1 MAQLELKI
9 GDKTYNKAWVDN
21 VSSTSQISSDAGSVN
36 YGVIPSTGN
45 ATMRDINGQ
54 IRADIESGVLP
65 VSNAQTKVI
74 INGNQ
79 IQEHI
84 TSDSDY
90 DVINRE
96 LTLQFSDRLS
106 LLDKVTYE
114 GMPLRDYSMTAYEML
129 DDVVGSYGGYCK
141 NEPINWVKYQNGV
154 NISTAS
160 ASDVITVATGS
171 GWEIIGTPIKVT
183 PNKPHSIQYSIQT
196 QTEYTVESGQGI
208 AIQIL
213 NSVPKNSNCEDIAL
227 ASAFLGTT
235 AVDNIGTL
243 NFISATDTV
252 YLVVNFG
259 YASDAQTIKARV
271 NSVRVDGKSLAV
283 ATRGLKYIRHS
294 RNGYLDVTTQ
304 TIRDFLK
311 SKILEYPYLPSA
323 SYRETIEKFCTLA
336 QITLALDNDGDIYFY
351 DARPCIKGEVE
362 NEVPKSYQI
371 KNLNKTIFLKN
382 KIDGVDIKQ
391 DNVVGKTMYDT
402 TVYTD
407 TVSDGVDLQNTDSTA
422 SGTTQNVIGVCSF
435 ENQKTVGA
443 YTTDT
448 GTFAFGYQMLYSGI
462 SSKFCTREFTFPKKS
477 NDNLTTILNTSAKIG
492 ITITYTKYAGGLSF
506 RYNGTSGGNPYTSD
520 VSYSYSS
527 SREVTTSFDK
537 DDDEYTTLTTT
548 CSNGSYS
555 VSVSITNKT
564 YIDGNTSITLIDDGD
579 KYKVLVRFQTQ
590 LTQATAKGIAS
601 DLATSFPVNGS
612 ITNIV
617 PKKAT
622 ISINGNLKEITFE
635 EVDYSSKN
643 IENAVTP
650 ISIPTS
656 ELMQN
661 ISDVEAIRNNI
672 LEDYANGIPTANI
685 DLFYD
690 ENNKINKGD
699 IICFNDDLSKYGDM
713 NLWRVTG
720 KTLKYNGYPSLSL
733 ELQQQKSWHIIDYW
747 NGSIKVDNISNGDF
761 TEDTATTKS
770 GTITLPRAFGKNYY
784 FRAIITYMV
793 DDTPYNNDRSG
804 IGSINDSQL
813 LIGTL
818 ARIHCDLTISDDGT
832 KVYYSAEEIYKKV
845 GVLHYKGYV
854 KSINIVVFRYTE
866 FD

>member
-90 DVINRE
+90 DVIDRE

-106 LLDKVTYE
+106 LLDKVTYA

-129 DDVVGSYGGYCK
+129 DDVIGSYGGYCK
-141 NEPINWVKYQNGV
+141 NEPINWVKYQSGI

-160 ASDVITVATGS
+160 KSDVITVATSS

-196 QTEYTVESGQGI
+196 QTEYTVGSGQGI

-213 NSVPKNSNCEDIAL
+213 NSAPKNSNCEDIAL

-259 YASDAQTIKARV
+259 YASDAQTIKVRV

-294 RNGYLDVTTQ
+294 SNGYVDVTTQ
-304 TIRDFLK
+304 FIGDFLR
-311 SKILEYPYLPSA
+311 SKTLEYPYLPSA

-362 NEVPKSYQI
+362 NEVSKSYQI
-371 KNLNKTIFLKN
+371 KNLNKTLFLKN

-391 DNVVGKTMYDT
+391 NKPTTTVEFNVVCLSENITSFPDYTTNENNDYKTAT
-402 TVYTD
+402 A
-407 TVSDGVDLQNTDSTA
+407 SDGRGVSFKTYYTTFGVKIPKKTDNGLKDIQRVLSGVDNKGNSFIQYTVTWHYQQIIKNSGGEEIVDVGNTETGDIASAIFYATTGEKISDAMSCTLEYGATA
-422 SGTTQNVIGVCSF
+422 SVSC
-435 ENQKTVGA
+435 
-443 YTTDT
+443 TD
-448 GTFAFGYQMLYSGI
+448 
-462 SSKFCTREFTFPKKS
+462 KS
-477 NDNLTTILNTSAKIG
+477 NISTPYIFKKTKDSNGADFWEATITILVGKEAK
-492 ITITYTKYAGGLSF
+492 
-506 RYNGTSGGNPYTSD
+506 R
-520 VSYSYSS
+520 SYVGS
-527 SREVTTSFDK
+527 TTSV
-537 DDDEYTTLTTT
+537 DDEYIGGRFTPL
-548 CSNGSYS
+548 S
-555 VSVSITNKT
+555 VDISFYGDVYTVS
-564 YIDGNTSITLIDDGD
+564 
-579 KYKVLVRFQTQ
+579 
-590 LTQATAKGIAS
+590 
-601 DLATSFPVNGS
+601 
-612 ITNIV
+612 
-617 PKKAT
+617 
-622 ISINGNLKEITFE
+622 FE
-635 EVDYSSKN
+635 EKDLSTPN
-643 IENAVTP
+643 INVANNAVP
-650 ISIPTS
+650 IPTN

-661 ISDVEAIRNNI
+661 ASDVKAIRDNI
-672 LEDYANGIPTANI
+672 LEDYANGVPTADI

-761 TEDTATTKS
+761 TADTATTKS

>member
-21 VSSTSQISSDAGSVN
+21 VSSTSQISSDAASVN

-65 VSNAQTKVI
+65 VSNAPTKVV

-96 LTLQFSDRLS
+96 LNLQFSDRLS

-129 DDVVGSYGGYCK
+129 DDVIGSYGGYCK
-141 NEPINWVKYQNGV
+141 NEPINWVKYQSGI

-160 ASDVITVATGS
+160 KSDVITVATGS

-213 NSVPKNSNCEDIAL
+213 NSAPKNSNCEDIAL

-259 YASDAQTIKARV
+259 YASDGQTIKVRV
-271 NSVRVDGKSLAV
+271 NSVRVDEKSLEV
-283 ATRGLKYIRHS
+283 ATRGLKHISHS
-294 RNGYLDVTTQ
+294 RNGYVDVTTQ
-304 TIRDFLK
+304 FIGDFLR
-311 SKILEYPYLPSA
+311 SKTLEYPYLPPA

-336 QITLALDNDGDIYFY
+336 QITLALDNNGDIFFY
-351 DARPCIKGEVE
+351 DARPCIKNETE
-362 NEVPKSYQI
+362 NEISKSYQI
-371 KNLNKTIFLKN
+371 KNLNKTLFLKN
-382 KIDGVDIKQ
+382 KVDGVDIKQ
-391 DNVVGKTMYDT
+391 SKPTSTVDFNVVCL
-402 TVYTD
+402 
-407 TVSDGVDLQNTDSTA
+407 S
-422 SGTTQNVIGVCSF
+422 
-435 ENQKTVGA
+435 EN
-443 YTTDT
+443 
-448 GTFAFGYQMLYSGI
+448 I
-462 SSKFCTREFTFPKKS
+462 
-477 NDNLTTILNTSAKIG
+477 
-492 ITITYTKYAGGLSF
+492 
-506 RYNGTSGGNPYTSD
+506 
-520 VSYSYSS
+520 
-527 SREVTTSFDK
+527 
-537 DDDEYTTLTTT
+537 
-548 CSNGSYS
+548 
-555 VSVSITNKT
+555 
-564 YIDGNTSITLIDDGD
+564 
-579 KYKVLVRFQTQ
+579 
-590 LTQATAKGIAS
+590 
-601 DLATSFPVNGS
+601 TSFPDYT
-612 ITNIV
+612 TNENNDYKTATASDGRGVSFKTYYTTFSVKI
-617 PKKAT
+617 PKKTDNGLKDVQRILSGVDNKGNPFIQYTVTWHYQQLIKNSGGEEIEDVGNIETGDIASAIFYSTTGDKISDAMSCTLEYGATASVSCTDKSNIFTPYIFKETKDSNGADFWEAT
-622 ISINGNLKEITFE
+622 ITILVGKEAKRSFVGSTTSVDNEYIGGRFTPLSVDISFYGDVYTVSFE
-635 EVDYSSKN
+635 EVDLSTSG
-643 IENAVTP
+643 IESANNAV
-650 ISIPTS
+650 SIPTN

-661 ISDVEAIRNNI
+661 ASDVEAIRDNI
-672 LEDYANGIPTANI
+672 LEDYANGVPTADI

-733 ELQQQKSWHIIDYW
+733 ELQRQKSWHIIDYW
-747 NGSIKVDNISNGDF
+747 SGSIKVDNISNGDF
-761 TEDTATTKS
+761 TADTATKKS

-818 ARIHCDLTISDDGT
+818 ARIPCKLIISDDGT
-832 KVYYSAEEIYKKV
+832 KVYYYAEEIYKKV
-845 GVLHYKGYV
+845 GLLHYKGYV
-854 KSINIVVFRYTE
+854 KSINIIVFRYTE

>member
-21 VSSTSQISSDAGSVN
+21 VSSTSQISSDAASVN

-65 VSNAQTKVI
+65 VSNAPTKVV

-96 LTLQFSDRLS
+96 LNLQFSDRLS

-129 DDVVGSYGGYCK
+129 DDVIGSYGGYCK
-141 NEPINWVKYQNGV
+141 NEPINWVKYQSGI

-160 ASDVITVATGS
+160 KSDVITVATGS

-196 QTEYTVESGQGI
+196 QTEYTVGSGQGI

-213 NSVPKNSNCEDIAL
+213 NSAPKDSNCEDIAL

-243 NFISATDTV
+243 NFIPTTDTV

-259 YASDAQTIKARV
+259 YASDGQTIKVRV
-271 NSVRVDGKSLAV
+271 KSVRVDEKSLEV
-283 ATRGLKYIRHS
+283 ATRGQKHISHS
-294 RNGYLDVTTQ
+294 RNGYVDVTTKS
-304 TIRDFLK
+304 IGDFLR
-311 SKILEYPYLPSA
+311 SKTLEYPYLPPA

-336 QITLALDNDGDIYFY
+336 QITLALDNNGDIFFY
-351 DARPCIKGEVE
+351 DARPCIKNETE
-362 NEVPKSYQI
+362 NEISKSYQI
-371 KNLNKTIFLKN
+371 KNLNKTLFLKN
-382 KIDGVDIKQ
+382 KVDGVDIKQ
-391 DNVVGKTMYDT
+391 SKPTATVEFNVVCL
-402 TVYTD
+402 
-407 TVSDGVDLQNTDSTA
+407 S
-422 SGTTQNVIGVCSF
+422 
-435 ENQKTVGA
+435 EN
-443 YTTDT
+443 
-448 GTFAFGYQMLYSGI
+448 I
-462 SSKFCTREFTFPKKS
+462 
-477 NDNLTTILNTSAKIG
+477 
-492 ITITYTKYAGGLSF
+492 
-506 RYNGTSGGNPYTSD
+506 
-520 VSYSYSS
+520 
-527 SREVTTSFDK
+527 
-537 DDDEYTTLTTT
+537 
-548 CSNGSYS
+548 
-555 VSVSITNKT
+555 
-564 YIDGNTSITLIDDGD
+564 
-579 KYKVLVRFQTQ
+579 
-590 LTQATAKGIAS
+590 
-601 DLATSFPVNGS
+601 TSFPDYT
-612 ITNIV
+612 TNENNDYKTATASDGRGVSFKTYYTTFSVKI
-617 PKKAT
+617 PKKTDDGLKDIKRILSGVDNKGNPFIQYTVTWHYQQLIKNSGGEEIEDVGIIETGDIASAIFYSTTGDKISDAMSCTLEYGATASVSCIDKSNIFTPYIFKETKDSNGADFWEAT
-622 ISINGNLKEITFE
+622 ITILVGKEAKRSFVGSTTSVDNEYIGGRFTPLSVDISFYGDVYTVSFE
-635 EVDYSSKN
+635 EVDLSTSG
-643 IENAVTP
+643 IESADNAV
-650 ISIPTS
+650 SIPTN

-661 ISDVEAIRNNI
+661 ASDVEAIRDNI
-672 LEDYANGIPTANI
+672 LEDYANGVPTADI

-733 ELQQQKSWHIIDYW
+733 ELQRQKSWHIIDYW

-761 TEDTATTKS
+761 TADTAATKS

-818 ARIHCDLTISDDGT
+818 ARIPCKLIISDDGT
-832 KVYYSAEEIYKKV
+832 KVYYYAGEIYKKV
-845 GVLHYKGYV
+845 GLLHYKGYV
-854 KSINIVVFRYTE
+854 KSINIIVFRYTE

>member
-65 VSNAQTKVI
+65 VSNAPTKVV

-96 LTLQFSDRLS
+96 LNLQFSDRLS

-129 DDVVGSYGGYCK
+129 DDVIGSYGGYCK
-141 NEPINWVKYQNGV
+141 NEPINWVKYQSGI

-160 ASDVITVATGS
+160 KSDVITVATGS

-183 PNKPHSIQYSIQT
+183 PNKPHSIQYSLQT
-196 QTEYTVESGQGI
+196 QTEYTVGSGQGI

-213 NSVPKNSNCEDIAL
+213 NSAPKNSNCEDIAL

-259 YASDAQTIKARV
+259 YASDGQTIKVRV
-271 NSVRVDGKSLAV
+271 NSVRVDEKSLEV
-283 ATRGLKYIRHS
+283 ATRGLKHISHS
-294 RNGYLDVTTQ
+294 RNGYVDVTTQ
-304 TIRDFLK
+304 FIGDFLR
-311 SKILEYPYLPSA
+311 SKTLEYPYLPPA

-336 QITLALDNDGDIYFY
+336 QITLALDNNGDIFFY
-351 DARPCIKGEVE
+351 DARPCIKDETE
-362 NEVPKSYQI
+362 NEISKSYQI
-371 KNLNKTIFLKN
+371 KNLNKTLFLKN
-382 KIDGVDIKQ
+382 KVDGVDIKQ
-391 DNVVGKTMYDT
+391 SKPTSTVDFNVVCL
-402 TVYTD
+402 
-407 TVSDGVDLQNTDSTA
+407 S
-422 SGTTQNVIGVCSF
+422 
-435 ENQKTVGA
+435 EN
-443 YTTDT
+443 
-448 GTFAFGYQMLYSGI
+448 I
-462 SSKFCTREFTFPKKS
+462 
-477 NDNLTTILNTSAKIG
+477 
-492 ITITYTKYAGGLSF
+492 
-506 RYNGTSGGNPYTSD
+506 
-520 VSYSYSS
+520 
-527 SREVTTSFDK
+527 
-537 DDDEYTTLTTT
+537 
-548 CSNGSYS
+548 
-555 VSVSITNKT
+555 
-564 YIDGNTSITLIDDGD
+564 
-579 KYKVLVRFQTQ
+579 
-590 LTQATAKGIAS
+590 
-601 DLATSFPVNGS
+601 TSFPDYT
-612 ITNIV
+612 TNENNDYKTATASDGRGVSFKTYYTTFSVKI
-617 PKKAT
+617 PKKTDNGLKDVQRILSGVDNKGNPFIQYTVTWHYQQLIKNSGGEEIEDVGNIETGDIASAIFYSTTGDKISDAMSCTLEYGATASVSCTDKSNIFTPYIFKETKDSNGADFWEAT
-622 ISINGNLKEITFE
+622 ITILVGKEAKRSFVGSTTSVDNEYIGGRFTPLSVDISFYGDVYTVSFE
-635 EVDYSSKN
+635 EVDLSTSG
-643 IENAVTP
+643 IESANNAV
-650 ISIPTS
+650 SIPTN

-661 ISDVEAIRNNI
+661 ASDVEAIRDNI
-672 LEDYANGIPTANI
+672 LEDYANGVPTADI

-733 ELQQQKSWHIIDYW
+733 ELQRQKSWHIIDYW

-761 TEDTATTKS
+761 TADTATTKS

-818 ARIHCDLTISDDGT
+818 ARIPCKLIISDDGT
-832 KVYYSAEEIYKKV
+832 KVYYYAEEIYKKV
-845 GVLHYKGYV
+845 GLLHYKGYV
-854 KSINIVVFRYTE
+854 KSINIIVFRYTE

>member
-21 VSSTSQISSDAGSVN
+21 LSSTSQISSDPASVN

-65 VSNAQTKVI
+65 VSNAPTKVV

-96 LTLQFSDRLS
+96 LNLQFSDRLS

-129 DDVVGSYGGYCK
+129 DDVIGSYGGYCK
-141 NEPINWVKYQNGV
+141 NEPINWVKYQSGI

-160 ASDVITVATGS
+160 KSDVITVATGS

-196 QTEYTVESGQGI
+196 QTEYTVGSGQGI

-213 NSVPKNSNCEDIAL
+213 NSAPKNSNCEDIAL

-259 YASDAQTIKARV
+259 YASDAQTIKVRV
-271 NSVRVDGKSLAV
+271 NSVRVDEKSLAV

-294 RNGYLDVTTQ
+294 SNGYVDVTTQ
-304 TIRDFLK
+304 FIGDFLR
-311 SKILEYPYLPSA
+311 SKTLKYPYLPSA

-336 QITLALDNDGDIYFY
+336 QITLALDNNGDIFFY
-351 DARPCIKGEVE
+351 DARPCIKNETE
-362 NEVPKSYQI
+362 NEISKSYQI
-371 KNLNKTIFLKN
+371 KNLNKTLFLKN
-382 KIDGVDIKQ
+382 KVDGVDIKQ
-391 DNVVGKTMYDT
+391 SKPTATVEFNVVCL
-402 TVYTD
+402 
-407 TVSDGVDLQNTDSTA
+407 S
-422 SGTTQNVIGVCSF
+422 
-435 ENQKTVGA
+435 EN
-443 YTTDT
+443 
-448 GTFAFGYQMLYSGI
+448 I
-462 SSKFCTREFTFPKKS
+462 
-477 NDNLTTILNTSAKIG
+477 
-492 ITITYTKYAGGLSF
+492 
-506 RYNGTSGGNPYTSD
+506 
-520 VSYSYSS
+520 
-527 SREVTTSFDK
+527 
-537 DDDEYTTLTTT
+537 
-548 CSNGSYS
+548 
-555 VSVSITNKT
+555 
-564 YIDGNTSITLIDDGD
+564 
-579 KYKVLVRFQTQ
+579 
-590 LTQATAKGIAS
+590 
-601 DLATSFPVNGS
+601 TSFPDYT
-612 ITNIV
+612 TNENNDYKTATASDGRGVSFKTYYTTFGVKI
-617 PKKAT
+617 PKKTDNGLKDIQRVLSGVDNKGNSFIQYTVTWHYQQLVKYSGGEEIVDVGNTETGDIASAIFYSTTGEKISDAMSCTLEYGATASVSCTDKSNIFTPYIFKETKDSNGADFWEAT
-622 ISINGNLKEITFE
+622 ITILVGKEAKHSFVGSTTSVDNEYIGGRFTPLSVDISFYGDVYTVSFE
-635 EVDYSSKN
+635 EVDLSTSG
-643 IENAVTP
+643 IESADNAV
-650 ISIPTS
+650 SIPTN

-661 ISDVEAIRNNI
+661 ASDVKAIRDNI
-672 LEDYANGIPTANI
+672 LEDYANGIPTADI

-761 TEDTATTKS
+761 TADTATTKS

-804 IGSINDSQL
+804 IGSISDSQL

-818 ARIHCDLTISDDGT
+818 ARIHCNLTISDDGT

-845 GVLHYKGYV
+845 GSLHYKGYV

>member
-1 MAQLELKI
+1 MAKLELKI

-21 VSSTSQISSDAGSVN
+21 LSSTSQITSDAASIN
-36 YGVIPSTGN
+36 YGVVASTGN

-65 VSNAQTKVI
+65 VSNAPTKVV

-96 LTLQFSDRLS
+96 LNLQFSDRLS

-114 GMPLRDYSMTAYEML
+114 GMPLCDYSMTAYEML
-129 DDVVGSYGGYCK
+129 DDVIGSYGGYCK
-141 NEPINWVKYQNGV
+141 NEPINWVKYQSGI

-160 ASDVITVATGS
+160 KSDVITVATGS

-196 QTEYTVESGQGI
+196 QTEYTVGSGQGI

-213 NSVPKNSNCEDIAL
+213 NSAPKNSNCEDIAL

-243 NFISATDTV
+243 NFISATDAV

-259 YASDAQTIKARV
+259 YASDGQTIKVRI
-271 NSVRVDGKSLAV
+271 NSVRVDGKSPSLSV
-283 ATRGLKYIRHS
+283 RGKKYISRA
-294 RNGYLDVTTQ
+294 RNGYLNVNTQ
-304 TIRDFLK
+304 TIGEFLR

-351 DARPCIKGEVE
+351 DARPCIKDEVE
-362 NEVPKSYQI
+362 NEISKSYQI
-371 KNLNKTIFLKN
+371 KNLNKTLFLKN
-382 KIDGVDIKQ
+382 KVDGVDIKQ
-391 DNVVGKTMYDT
+391 SRVKDENETAV
-402 TVYTD
+402 TVYSASYKEP
-407 TVSDGVDLQNTDSTA
+407 VSVEQA
-422 SGTTQNVIGVCSF
+422 
-435 ENQKTVGA
+435 
-443 YTTDT
+443 T
-448 GTFAFGYQMLYSGI
+448 GGS
-462 SSKFCTREFTFPKKS
+462 
-477 NDNLTTILNTSAKIG
+477 
-492 ITITYTKYAGGLSF
+492 
-506 RYNGTSGGNPYTSD
+506 TSGLFT
-520 VSYSYSS
+520 
-527 SREVTTSFDK
+527 
-537 DDDEYTTLTTT
+537 
-548 CSNGSYS
+548 
-555 VSVSITNKT
+555 
-564 YIDGNTSITLIDDGD
+564 
-579 KYKVLVRFQTQ
+579 
-590 LTQATAKGIAS
+590 
-601 DLATSFPVNGS
+601 
-612 ITNIV
+612 
-617 PKKAT
+617 
-622 ISINGNLKEITFE
+622 
-635 EVDYSSKN
+635 
-643 IENAVTP
+643 
-650 ISIPTS
+650 PTS
-656 ELMQN
+656 ELGCTFNATERGQSGTDKYAAYAGMSSSWGNYSVSIPKKSLANLSQVLDVWTTKDSSGNPYISYSTEYKIERQTFAFNTDANATQAPYNFEFTGYTSSRDYNEAFHKISHTASVSDNFSCTISITDRLYIAGMSVEETDDYYKFNVRLQQSTKWYDATSNYSQYLGYSLGNGTLYTATISGVTISVKGVKRTISFVEEDLSTPNIKSANNAVSIPTNELMQN
-661 ISDVEAIRNNI
+661 ASDVKAIRDNI
-672 LEDYANGIPTANI
+672 LEDYANGVPTADI

-690 ENNKINKGD
+690 EDNKINKGD
-699 IICFNDDLSKYGDM
+699 IICFNDDLSKYDDM

-733 ELQQQKSWHIIDYW
+733 ELQRQKSWHITDYW
-747 NGSIKVDNISNGDF
+747 SGSVKVDNISNGDF
-761 TEDTATTKS
+761 TKDTATTKS
-770 GTITLPRAFGKNYY
+770 GTITLPRAFGKDYY

-804 IGSINDSQL
+804 IGSISDSQL

-818 ARIHCDLTISDDGT
+818 ARIHCNLTISDDGT

-845 GVLHYKGYV
+845 GLLHYKGYV

>member
-21 VSSTSQISSDAGSVN
+21 VSSTSQISSDAASVN

-65 VSNAQTKVI
+65 VSNAPTKVV

-96 LTLQFSDRLS
+96 LNLQLSDRLS

-129 DDVVGSYGGYCK
+129 DDVIGSYGGYCK
-141 NEPINWVKYQNGV
+141 NEPINWVKYQSGI

-160 ASDVITVATGS
+160 KSDVITVATGS

-196 QTEYTVESGQGI
+196 QTEYTIGSGQGI

-213 NSVPKNSNCEDIAL
+213 NSAPKNSNCEDIAL

-259 YASDAQTIKARV
+259 YASDGQTIKVRV
-271 NSVRVDGKSLAV
+271 SSVRVDEKSLEA

-294 RNGYLDVTTQ
+294 RNGYADVTTQ
-304 TIRDFLK
+304 FIGDFLR
-311 SKILEYPYLPSA
+311 SKTLKYPYLPPA

-336 QITLALDNDGDIYFY
+336 QITLALDNNGDIFFY
-351 DARPCIKGEVE
+351 DARPCIKDETG
-362 NEVPKSYQI
+362 NEIPKSYQI
-371 KNLNKTIFLKN
+371 KNLNKTLFLKN
-382 KIDGVDIKQ
+382 KVDGVDIKQ
-391 DNVVGKTMYDT
+391 SKGAKTIDYNSLCYNT
-402 TVYTD
+402 NITD
-407 TVSDGVDLQNTDSTA
+407 VSDYSTNERNETKSDNATNAAVSFRTYYTTFSVKIPKKTNNGLNDIQRVLTGTNNSGSPFVKYDVSWKYQYFGKNSGQSEYIEYEETGTGDISTA
-422 SGTTQNVIGVCSF
+422 KFYNADVPRKEFC
-435 ENQKTVGA
+435 
-443 YTTDT
+443 DT
-448 GTFAFGYQMLYSGI
+448 M
-462 SSKFCTREFTFPKKS
+462 
-477 NDNLTTILNTSAKIG
+477 G
-492 ITITYTKYAGGLSF
+492 ITIKLANGAEVSAVCEDKSNTVTNTNLFSLVADNNDNEFWVATVTLLVGKEARMNLSGTNTTDIYQGGRFIPISVNVSF
-506 RYNGTSGGNPYTSD
+506 YGD
-520 VSYSYSS
+520 V
-527 SREVTTSFDK
+527 
-537 DDDEYTTLTTT
+537 
-548 CSNGSYS
+548 
-555 VSVSITNKT
+555 
-564 YIDGNTSITLIDDGD
+564 
-579 KYKVLVRFQTQ
+579 Q
-590 LTQATAKGIAS
+590 
-601 DLATSFPVNGS
+601 
-612 ITNIV
+612 
-617 PKKAT
+617 T
-622 ISINGNLKEITFE
+622 ISFE
-635 EVDYSSKN
+635 EVDLSTSG
-643 IENAVTP
+643 IESANNAV
-650 ISIPTS
+650 SIPTN

-661 ISDVEAIRNNI
+661 ASDVEAIRDNI
-672 LEDYANGIPTANI
+672 LEDYANGVPTADI

-733 ELQQQKSWHIIDYW
+733 ELQRQKSWHIIDYW
-747 NGSIKVDNISNGDF
+747 SGSIKVDNISNGDF
-761 TEDTATTKS
+761 TADTATTKS

-793 DDTPYNNDRSG
+793 DDTPYNNDRNG
-804 IGSINDSQL
+804 IGSISDSQL

-818 ARIHCDLTISDDGT
+818 ARIHCNLTISDDGT

-845 GVLHYKGYV
+845 GLRHYKGYV

>member
-21 VSSTSQISSDAGSVN
+21 LSSTSQISSDAASVN

-65 VSNAQTKVI
+65 VSNAPTKVV

-96 LTLQFSDRLS
+96 LNLQFSDRLS

-129 DDVVGSYGGYCK
+129 DDVIGSYGGYCK
-141 NEPINWVKYQNGV
+141 NEPINWVKYQSGI

-160 ASDVITVATGS
+160 KSDVITVATGS

-213 NSVPKNSNCEDIAL
+213 NSAPKNSNCEDIAL

-259 YASDAQTIKARV
+259 YASDGQTIKVRV
-271 NSVRVDGKSLAV
+271 NSVRVDEKSLEV
-283 ATRGLKYIRHS
+283 ATRGLKHISHS
-294 RNGYLDVTTQ
+294 RNGYVDVTTQ
-304 TIRDFLK
+304 FIGDFLR
-311 SKILEYPYLPSA
+311 SKTLEYPYLPPA

-336 QITLALDNDGDIYFY
+336 QITLALDNNGDIFFY
-351 DARPCIKGEVE
+351 DARPCIKNETE
-362 NEVPKSYQI
+362 NAISKSYQI
-371 KNLNKTIFLKN
+371 KNLNKTLFLKN
-382 KIDGVDIKQ
+382 KVDGVDIKQ
-391 DNVVGKTMYDT
+391 SKPTSTVDFNVVCL
-402 TVYTD
+402 
-407 TVSDGVDLQNTDSTA
+407 S
-422 SGTTQNVIGVCSF
+422 
-435 ENQKTVGA
+435 EN
-443 YTTDT
+443 
-448 GTFAFGYQMLYSGI
+448 I
-462 SSKFCTREFTFPKKS
+462 
-477 NDNLTTILNTSAKIG
+477 
-492 ITITYTKYAGGLSF
+492 
-506 RYNGTSGGNPYTSD
+506 
-520 VSYSYSS
+520 
-527 SREVTTSFDK
+527 
-537 DDDEYTTLTTT
+537 
-548 CSNGSYS
+548 
-555 VSVSITNKT
+555 
-564 YIDGNTSITLIDDGD
+564 
-579 KYKVLVRFQTQ
+579 
-590 LTQATAKGIAS
+590 
-601 DLATSFPVNGS
+601 TSFPDYT
-612 ITNIV
+612 TNQNNDYKTATASDGRGVSFKTYYTTFGVKI
-617 PKKAT
+617 PKKTDNGLKDIQRVLSGVDNKGNSFIQYTVTWHYQQLIKNSGGEEIVDVGNIETGDIASAIFYSTTGEKISDAMSCTLEYGATASVSCTDKSNIFTPYIFKETKDSNGADFWEAT
-622 ISINGNLKEITFE
+622 ITILVGKEAKRSFVGSTTSVDNEYIGGRFTPLSVDISFYGDVYTVSFE
-635 EVDYSSKN
+635 EVDLSTSG
-643 IENAVTP
+643 IESADNAV
-650 ISIPTS
+650 SIPTN

-661 ISDVEAIRNNI
+661 ASDVEAIRDNI
-672 LEDYANGIPTANI
+672 LEDYANGVPTADI

-733 ELQQQKSWHIIDYW
+733 ELQRQKSWHIIDYW

-761 TEDTATTKS
+761 TADTATKKS
-770 GTITLPRAFGKNYY
+770 GTITLPRAFGENYY

-818 ARIHCDLTISDDGT
+818 ARIPCKLIISDDGT
-832 KVYYSAEEIYKKV
+832 KVYYFTEEIYKKV
-845 GVLHYKGYV
+845 GLLHYKGYV
-854 KSINIVVFRYTE
+854 KSINIVVFRYSE

>member
-90 DVINRE
+90 DVIDRE

-259 YASDAQTIKARV
+259 YASDAQTIKVRV

-391 DNVVGKTMYDT
+391 SRVKDENETAVP
-402 TVYTD
+402 VYTASYGEP
-407 TVSDGVDLQNTDSTA
+407 VSVEQATGGST
-422 SGTTQNVIGVCSF
+422 SGLFTPTSELGCTFNATERGQS
-435 ENQKTVGA
+435 GA
-443 YTTDT
+443 DKYAAYA
-448 GTFAFGYQMLYSGI
+448 GMSSSWGNYSVAI
-462 SSKFCTREFTFPKKS
+462 PKKS
-477 NDNLTTILNTSAKIG
+477 LANLSQVLDVWTTKDS
-492 ITITYTKYAGGLSF
+492 S
-506 RYNGTSGGNPYTSD
+506 GNPYI
-520 VSYSYSS
+520 SYSTEYKIERQTFSFNTDANATQTPYNFEFTGYTS
-527 SREVTTSFDK
+527 SRDYNEAFHKISHTA
-537 DDDEYTTLTTT
+537 
-548 CSNGSYS
+548 S
-555 VSVSITNKT
+555 VSDNFSCTISITDRL
-564 YIDGNTSITLIDDGD
+564 YIAGMSVEETDDY
-579 KYKVLVRFQTQ
+579 YKLNVRLQQST
-590 LTQATAKGIAS
+590 KWY
-601 DLATSFPVNGS
+601 DATSNYSQYLGYSLGNG
-612 ITNIV
+612 TLYT
-617 PKKAT
+617 AT
-622 ISINGNLKEITFE
+622 ISGVTISVKGVKRAISFVE
-635 EVDYSSKN
+635 EDLSTPN
-643 IENAVTP
+643 IKSANNAV
-650 ISIPTS
+650 SIPTS

-661 ISDVEAIRNNI
+661 ASDVKAIRDNI
-672 LEDYANGIPTANI
+672 LEDYANGVPTADI

-713 NLWRVTG
+713 NLWRVTS

-761 TEDTATTKS
+761 TADTATTKS

>member
-21 VSSTSQISSDAGSVN
+21 LSSTSQISSDAASVN

-65 VSNAQTKVI
+65 VSNAPTKVV

-96 LTLQFSDRLS
+96 LNLQFSDRLS

-114 GMPLRDYSMTAYEML
+114 GMPLRGYSMTAYEML
-129 DDVVGSYGGYCK
+129 DDVIGSYGGYCK
-141 NEPINWVKYQNGV
+141 NEPINWVKYQSGI

-160 ASDVITVATGS
+160 NSDVITVATGS

-196 QTEYTVESGQGI
+196 QTEYTVGSGQGI

-213 NSVPKNSNCEDIAL
+213 NSVPKNSDCEDIAL

-243 NFISATDTV
+243 NFIPTTDTV

-259 YASDAQTIKARV
+259 YASDAQTIEVRV
-271 NSVRVDGKSLAV
+271 NSVRVDEKSLAV
-283 ATRGLKYIRHS
+283 ATRGLKHIRHS
-294 RNGYLDVTTQ
+294 RHGYLDVTTQ

-311 SKILEYPYLPSA
+311 SKTLKYPYLPPA

-351 DARPCIKGEVE
+351 DARPCIK
-362 NEVPKSYQI
+362 NETGNEISKSYQI
-371 KNLNKTIFLKN
+371 KNLNKTLFLKN
-382 KIDGVDIKQ
+382 KVDGVDIKQ
-391 DNVVGKTMYDT
+391 NKPTATVEFNVVCLSENITSFPDYTTNENNDYKTAT
-402 TVYTD
+402 T
-407 TVSDGVDLQNTDSTA
+407 SDGRGVSFKTYYTTFGVKIPKKTDNGLKDIQRVLSGVDNKGNPFIQYTVTWHYQQFVKSSGGEEIVDVGNTETGDIA
-422 SGTTQNVIGVCSF
+422 SAIFYS
-435 ENQKTVGA
+435 TVGEKISDA
-443 YTTDT
+443 MSCTFVYGGATSVSCTD
-448 GTFAFGYQMLYSGI
+448 
-462 SSKFCTREFTFPKKS
+462 KS
-477 NDNLTTILNTSAKIG
+477 NIFTPYIFKETKDSNGADFWEATITILVGKEAKHFFLG
-492 ITITYTKYAGGLSF
+492 S
-506 RYNGTSGGNPYTSD
+506 
-520 VSYSYSS
+520 
-527 SREVTTSFDK
+527 TTSV
-537 DDDEYTTLTTT
+537 DDEYIGGRFTPL
-548 CSNGSYS
+548 S
-555 VSVSITNKT
+555 VDISFYGDVYTVS
-564 YIDGNTSITLIDDGD
+564 
-579 KYKVLVRFQTQ
+579 
-590 LTQATAKGIAS
+590 
-601 DLATSFPVNGS
+601 
-612 ITNIV
+612 
-617 PKKAT
+617 
-622 ISINGNLKEITFE
+622 FE
-635 EVDYSSKN
+635 EVDLSISG
-643 IENAVTP
+643 IESANNAV
-650 ISIPTS
+650 SIPTN

-661 ISDVEAIRNNI
+661 ASDVTAIRDNI
-672 LEDYANGIPTANI
+672 LEDYANGVPTADI

-713 NLWRVTG
+713 NLWRVTS

-733 ELQQQKSWHIIDYW
+733 ELQKQKSWHIIDYW
-747 NGSIKVDNISNGDF
+747 SGSIKVDNISNGDF
-761 TEDTATTKS
+761 TADTATTKS

-793 DDTPYNNDRSG
+793 DDTPYNNDRSD
-804 IGSINDSQL
+804 IGSISDSQL

-818 ARIHCDLTISDDGT
+818 ARIHCNLTISDDGT
-832 KVYYSAEEIYKKV
+832 KVYYSTEEIYKKV
-845 GVLHYKGYV
+845 GLLHYKGYV
-854 KSINIVVFRYTE
+854 KSINIIVFRYAE

>member
-21 VSSTSQISSDAGSVN
+21 VSSTSQISSDAASVN

-54 IRADIESGVLP
+54 IRADIESGMLP
-65 VSNAQTKVI
+65 VSNAPTKVV

-96 LTLQFSDRLS
+96 LNLQFSDRLS

-129 DDVVGSYGGYCK
+129 DDVIGSYGGYCK
-141 NEPINWVKYQNGV
+141 NEPINWVKYQSGI

-160 ASDVITVATGS
+160 KSDVITVATGS
-171 GWEIIGTPIKVT
+171 GWGIIGTPIKVT

-196 QTEYTVESGQGI
+196 QTKYTVESGQGI

-213 NSVPKNSNCEDIAL
+213 NSAPKNSNCEDIAL

-243 NFISATDTV
+243 NFIPTTDTV

-259 YASDAQTIKARV
+259 YASDGQTIKVRV
-271 NSVRVDGKSLAV
+271 NSVRVDEKSLEV
-283 ATRGLKYIRHS
+283 ATRGLKHISHS
-294 RNGYLDVTTQ
+294 RNGYVDVTTQ
-304 TIRDFLK
+304 FIGDFLR
-311 SKILEYPYLPSA
+311 SKTLKYPYLPSA

-336 QITLALDNDGDIYFY
+336 QITLALDNNGDIFFY
-351 DARPCIKGEVE
+351 DARPCIKNETE
-362 NEVPKSYQI
+362 NEISKSYQI
-371 KNLNKTIFLKN
+371 KNLNKTLFLKN
-382 KIDGVDIKQ
+382 KVDGVDIKQ
-391 DNVVGKTMYDT
+391 SKPTSTVDFNVVCL
-402 TVYTD
+402 
-407 TVSDGVDLQNTDSTA
+407 S
-422 SGTTQNVIGVCSF
+422 
-435 ENQKTVGA
+435 EN
-443 YTTDT
+443 
-448 GTFAFGYQMLYSGI
+448 I
-462 SSKFCTREFTFPKKS
+462 
-477 NDNLTTILNTSAKIG
+477 
-492 ITITYTKYAGGLSF
+492 
-506 RYNGTSGGNPYTSD
+506 
-520 VSYSYSS
+520 
-527 SREVTTSFDK
+527 
-537 DDDEYTTLTTT
+537 
-548 CSNGSYS
+548 
-555 VSVSITNKT
+555 
-564 YIDGNTSITLIDDGD
+564 
-579 KYKVLVRFQTQ
+579 
-590 LTQATAKGIAS
+590 
-601 DLATSFPVNGS
+601 TSFPDYT
-612 ITNIV
+612 TNQNNDYKTATASDGRGVSFKTYYTTFSVKI
-617 PKKAT
+617 PKKTDNGLKDVQRILSGVDNKGNPFIQYTVTWHYQQLIKNSGGEEIEDVGNIETGDIASAIFYSTTGEKISDAMSCTLEYGATASVSCTDKSNIFTPYIFKETKDSNGADFWEAT
-622 ISINGNLKEITFE
+622 ITILVGKEAKRSFVGSTTSVDNEYIGGRFTPLSVDISFYGDVYTVSFE
-635 EVDYSSKN
+635 EVDLSTSG
-643 IENAVTP
+643 IESANNAV
-650 ISIPTS
+650 SIPTN

-661 ISDVEAIRNNI
+661 ASDVKAIRDNI
-672 LEDYANGIPTANI
+672 LEDYANGVPTADI

-713 NLWRVTG
+713 NLWRVTS

-733 ELQQQKSWHIIDYW
+733 ELQRQKSWHIIDYW
-747 NGSIKVDNISNGDF
+747 NGSVKVDNISNGNF
-761 TEDTATTKS
+761 TADTATTKS
-770 GTITLPRAFGKNYY
+770 GTITLPRAFGKDYY

-804 IGSINDSQL
+804 IGSISDSQL

-818 ARIHCDLTISDDGT
+818 ARIHCNLTISDDGT
-832 KVYYSAEEIYKKV
+832 KVYYSTEEIYKKV
-845 GVLHYKGYV
+845 GLLHYKGYV

>member
-21 VSSTSQISSDAGSVN
+21 LSSTSQISSDAASVN

-65 VSNAQTKVI
+65 VSNASTKVV

-96 LTLQFSDRLS
+96 LNLQFSDRLS

-129 DDVVGSYGGYCK
+129 DDVIGSYGGYCK
-141 NEPINWVKYQNGV
+141 NEPINWVKYQSGI

-160 ASDVITVATGS
+160 KSDVITVATGS

-213 NSVPKNSNCEDIAL
+213 NSAPKNSNCEDIAL

-243 NFISATDTV
+243 NFIPTTDTV

-259 YASDAQTIKARV
+259 YASDGQTIKVRV
-271 NSVRVDGKSLAV
+271 KSVRVDEKSLEV

-294 RNGYLDVTTQ
+294 SNGYVDVTTQ
-304 TIRDFLK
+304 FIGDFLR
-311 SKILEYPYLPSA
+311 SKTLEYPYLPPA

-336 QITLALDNDGDIYFY
+336 QITLALDNNGDIFFY
-351 DARPCIKGEVE
+351 DARPCIKDETE
-362 NEVPKSYQI
+362 NEISKSYQI
-371 KNLNKTIFLKN
+371 KNLNKTLFLKN
-382 KIDGVDIKQ
+382 KVDGVDIKQ
-391 DNVVGKTMYDT
+391 NKPTTTMEFNVVCL
-402 TVYTD
+402 
-407 TVSDGVDLQNTDSTA
+407 S
-422 SGTTQNVIGVCSF
+422 
-435 ENQKTVGA
+435 EN
-443 YTTDT
+443 
-448 GTFAFGYQMLYSGI
+448 I
-462 SSKFCTREFTFPKKS
+462 
-477 NDNLTTILNTSAKIG
+477 
-492 ITITYTKYAGGLSF
+492 
-506 RYNGTSGGNPYTSD
+506 
-520 VSYSYSS
+520 
-527 SREVTTSFDK
+527 
-537 DDDEYTTLTTT
+537 
-548 CSNGSYS
+548 
-555 VSVSITNKT
+555 
-564 YIDGNTSITLIDDGD
+564 
-579 KYKVLVRFQTQ
+579 
-590 LTQATAKGIAS
+590 
-601 DLATSFPVNGS
+601 TSFPDYTTNGNNDYKTATAS
-612 ITNIV
+612 DGRGVSFKTYYTTFGVKI
-617 PKKAT
+617 PKKTNDGLKDIQRVLSGVDNNGNSFIQYTVTWHYQQLIKNSDGEEIVDVGNIETGDIASAIFYSTTGEKISDAMSCTLEYGATASVSCTDKSNIFTPYIFKETKDSNGADFWEAT
-622 ISINGNLKEITFE
+622 ITILVGKEAKRSFVGSTTSVDNEYIGGRFTPLSVNISFYGDVKEITFE
-635 EVDYSSKN
+635 EVDCSSKN

-650 ISIPTS
+650 ISIPTN

-661 ISDVEAIRNNI
+661 LSDVEAIRDNI
-672 LEDYANGIPTANI
+672 LEDYANGVPTADI

-733 ELQQQKSWHIIDYW
+733 ELQRQKSWHIIDYW

-761 TEDTATTKS
+761 TADTATKKS

-813 LIGTL
+813 LIGTF
-818 ARIHCDLTISDDGT
+818 ARIPCTLIISDDGT
-832 KVYYSAEEIYKKV
+832 KVYYYTEEIYKKV
-845 GVLHYKGYV
+845 GLLHYKGYV
-854 KSINIVVFRYTE
+854 KSINIVVFRYSE

>member
-21 VSSTSQISSDAGSVN
+21 LSSTSQISSDAASVN

-65 VSNAQTKVI
+65 VSNAPTKVV

-96 LTLQFSDRLS
+96 LNLQFSDRLS

-129 DDVVGSYGGYCK
+129 DDVIGSYGGYCK
-141 NEPINWVKYQNGV
+141 NEPINWVKYQSGI

-160 ASDVITVATGS
+160 KSDVITVATGS

-213 NSVPKNSNCEDIAL
+213 NSAPKNSNCEDIAL

-259 YASDAQTIKARV
+259 YASDGQTIKVRV
-271 NSVRVDGKSLAV
+271 NSVRVDEKSLEV
-283 ATRGLKYIRHS
+283 ATRGLKHISHS
-294 RNGYLDVTTQ
+294 RNGYVDVTTQ
-304 TIRDFLK
+304 FIGDFLR
-311 SKILEYPYLPSA
+311 SKTLEYPYLPPA

-336 QITLALDNDGDIYFY
+336 QITLALDNNGDIFFY
-351 DARPCIKGEVE
+351 DARPCIKNETE
-362 NEVPKSYQI
+362 NAISKSYQI
-371 KNLNKTIFLKN
+371 KNLNKTLFLKN
-382 KIDGVDIKQ
+382 KVDGVDIKQ
-391 DNVVGKTMYDT
+391 SKPTSTVDFNVVCL
-402 TVYTD
+402 
-407 TVSDGVDLQNTDSTA
+407 S
-422 SGTTQNVIGVCSF
+422 
-435 ENQKTVGA
+435 EN
-443 YTTDT
+443 
-448 GTFAFGYQMLYSGI
+448 I
-462 SSKFCTREFTFPKKS
+462 
-477 NDNLTTILNTSAKIG
+477 
-492 ITITYTKYAGGLSF
+492 
-506 RYNGTSGGNPYTSD
+506 
-520 VSYSYSS
+520 
-527 SREVTTSFDK
+527 
-537 DDDEYTTLTTT
+537 
-548 CSNGSYS
+548 
-555 VSVSITNKT
+555 
-564 YIDGNTSITLIDDGD
+564 
-579 KYKVLVRFQTQ
+579 
-590 LTQATAKGIAS
+590 
-601 DLATSFPVNGS
+601 TSFPDYT
-612 ITNIV
+612 TNQNNDYKTATASDGRGVSFKTYYTTFGVKI
-617 PKKAT
+617 PKKTDNGLKDIQRVLSGVDNKGNSFIQYTVTWHYQQLIKNSGGEEIVDVGNIETGDIASAIFYSTTGEKISDAMSCTLEYGATASVSCTDKSNIFTPYIFKETKDSNGADFWEAT
-622 ISINGNLKEITFE
+622 ITILVGKEAKRSFVGSTTSVDNEYIGGRFTPLSVDISFYGDVYTVSFE
-635 EVDYSSKN
+635 EVDLSTSG
-643 IENAVTP
+643 IESADNAV
-650 ISIPTS
+650 SIPTN

-661 ISDVEAIRNNI
+661 ASDVEAIRDNI
-672 LEDYANGIPTANI
+672 LEDYANGVPTADI

-713 NLWRVTG
+713 NLWRITG

-733 ELQQQKSWHIIDYW
+733 ELQRQKSWHIIDYW

-761 TEDTATTKS
+761 TSDTATKKS
-770 GTITLPRAFGKNYY
+770 GTITLPRAFGENYY

-818 ARIHCDLTISDDGT
+818 ARIPCKLIISDDGT
-832 KVYYSAEEIYKKV
+832 KVYYFTEEIYKKV
-845 GVLHYKGYV
+845 GLLHYKGYV
-854 KSINIVVFRYTE
+854 KSINIVVFRYSE

>member
-21 VSSTSQISSDAGSVN
+21 VSSTSQISSDAASVN

-65 VSNAQTKVI
+65 VSNAPTKVV

-96 LTLQFSDRLS
+96 LNLQFSDRLS

-129 DDVVGSYGGYCK
+129 DDVIGSYGGYCK
-141 NEPINWVKYQNGV
+141 NEPINWVKYQSGI

-160 ASDVITVATGS
+160 KSDVITVATGS

-213 NSVPKNSNCEDIAL
+213 NSAPKNSNCEDIAL

-235 AVDNIGTL
+235 AGDNIGTL

-259 YASDAQTIKARV
+259 YASDGQTINVRV
-271 NSVRVDGKSLAV
+271 NSVRVDEKSLEV

-294 RNGYLDVTTQ
+294 RNGYVDVTTQ
-304 TIRDFLK
+304 FIRDFLR
-311 SKILEYPYLPSA
+311 SKTLKYPYLPSA

-336 QITLALDNDGDIYFY
+336 QITLALDNNGDIFFY
-351 DARPCIKGEVE
+351 DARPCIKNETE
-362 NEVPKSYQI
+362 NEISKSYQI
-371 KNLNKTIFLKN
+371 KNLNKTLFLKN
-382 KIDGVDIKQ
+382 KVDGVDIKQ
-391 DNVVGKTMYDT
+391 NKPTAKVEFNVVCL
-402 TVYTD
+402 
-407 TVSDGVDLQNTDSTA
+407 S
-422 SGTTQNVIGVCSF
+422 
-435 ENQKTVGA
+435 EN
-443 YTTDT
+443 
-448 GTFAFGYQMLYSGI
+448 I
-462 SSKFCTREFTFPKKS
+462 
-477 NDNLTTILNTSAKIG
+477 
-492 ITITYTKYAGGLSF
+492 
-506 RYNGTSGGNPYTSD
+506 
-520 VSYSYSS
+520 
-527 SREVTTSFDK
+527 
-537 DDDEYTTLTTT
+537 
-548 CSNGSYS
+548 
-555 VSVSITNKT
+555 
-564 YIDGNTSITLIDDGD
+564 
-579 KYKVLVRFQTQ
+579 
-590 LTQATAKGIAS
+590 
-601 DLATSFPVNGS
+601 TSFPDYT
-612 ITNIV
+612 TNENNDYKTATASDGRGVSFKTYYTTFGVKI
-617 PKKAT
+617 PKKTDDGLKDIKRILSGVDNKGNPFIQYTVTWHYQQLIKNSGGEEIEDVGNTETGDIASAIFYSTTGEKISDAMSCTLEYGATASVSCIDKSNIFTPYIFKETKDSNGADFWEAT
-622 ISINGNLKEITFE
+622 ITILVGKEAKRSFVGSTTSVDNEYIGGRFTPLSVDISFYGDVYTVSFE
-635 EVDYSSKN
+635 EVDLSTSG
-643 IENAVTP
+643 IESANNAV
-650 ISIPTS
+650 SIPTN

-661 ISDVEAIRNNI
+661 ASDVEAIRDNI
-672 LEDYANGIPTANI
+672 LEDYANGVPTADI

-733 ELQQQKSWHIIDYW
+733 ELQRQKSWHIIDYW
-747 NGSIKVDNISNGDF
+747 SGSIKVDNISNGDF
-761 TEDTATTKS
+761 TADTATKKS

-793 DDTPYNNDRSG
+793 DDTPYNNDRNG
-804 IGSINDSQL
+804 IGSINDSQR

-818 ARIHCDLTISDDGT
+818 ARIPCTLIISDDGT
-832 KVYYSAEEIYKKV
+832 KVYYFTEEIYKKV
-845 GVLHYKGYV
+845 GALHYKGYV
-854 KSINIVVFRYTE
+854 KSINIIVFRYSE

>member
-65 VSNAQTKVI
+65 VSNAQTKVF

-90 DVINRE
+90 DVIDRE

-129 DDVVGSYGGYCK
+129 DDVIGSYGGYCK

-171 GWEIIGTPIKVT
+171 GWEIIGTPIKVA
-183 PNKPHSIQYSIQT
+183 PNKSHSIQYSIQT

-243 NFISATDTV
+243 NFIPTTDTV

-259 YASDAQTIKARV
+259 YANDGQTIKVRI
-271 NSVRVDGKSLAV
+271 SSIRVDGNALYLA
-283 ATRGLKYIRHS
+283 TGGKKYISHS
-294 RNGYLDVTTQ
+294 KNGYLDVTTQ
-304 TIRDFLK
+304 TIRDFLRNK
-311 SKILEYPYLPSA
+311 VLSYPYLPSA

-362 NEVPKSYQI
+362 NEVSKSYQI
-371 KNLNKTIFLKN
+371 KNLNKTLFLKN
-382 KIDGVDIKQ
+382 KVDGVDIKQ
-391 DNVVGKTMYDT
+391 SRVKDENETAVP
-402 TVYTD
+402 VYTASYGEPVSVEQATGGSTSGLFTPTSELGCTFNATERGQSGTD
-407 TVSDGVDLQNTDSTA
+407 KYAAYAGMSSSWGNYSVAIPKKSLANLSQVLDVWTTKDSSGNPYISYSTEYKIERQTFAFNTDANATQAPYNFEFTGYTSSRDYNEAFHKISHSATVSDNFSCTISITDRLYIAGMSVEETDDYYKLNVRLQQSTKWYDA
-422 SGTTQNVIGVCSF
+422 TSNYSQ
-435 ENQKTVGA
+435 
-443 YTTDT
+443 YL
-448 GTFAFGYQMLYSGI
+448 GYSLG
-462 SSKFCTREFTFPKKS
+462 
-477 NDNLTTILNTSAKIG
+477 
-492 ITITYTKYAGGLSF
+492 
-506 RYNGTSGGNPYTSD
+506 NGTLYT
-520 VSYSYSS
+520 
-527 SREVTTSFDK
+527 
-537 DDDEYTTLTTT
+537 
-548 CSNGSYS
+548 
-555 VSVSITNKT
+555 
-564 YIDGNTSITLIDDGD
+564 
-579 KYKVLVRFQTQ
+579 
-590 LTQATAKGIAS
+590 
-601 DLATSFPVNGS
+601 
-612 ITNIV
+612 
-617 PKKAT
+617 AT
-622 ISINGNLKEITFE
+622 ISGVTISVKGVKRTISFVE
-635 EVDYSSKN
+635 EDLSTPDIKSAN
-643 IENAVTP
+643 NAV
-650 ISIPTS
+650 SIPTS
-656 ELMQN
+656 VLMQN
-661 ISDVEAIRNNI
+661 ASDVAAIRDNI

-699 IICFNDDLSKYGDM
+699 IIRFNDDLSKYGDM
-713 NLWRVTG
+713 NLWRVTS

-761 TEDTATTKS
+761 TADTATTKS

-784 FRAIITYMV
+784 FRAVITYMV
-793 DDTPYNNDRSG
+793 DDTPYNNDRNG

-818 ARIHCDLTISDDGT
+818 ARIHCNLTISDDGT

>member
-21 VSSTSQISSDAGSVN
+21 VSSTSQISSDAASVN

-65 VSNAQTKVI
+65 VSNAPTKVV

-96 LTLQFSDRLS
+96 LNLQFSDRLS

-129 DDVVGSYGGYCK
+129 DDVIGSYGGYCK
-141 NEPINWVKYQNGV
+141 NEPINWVKYQSGI

-160 ASDVITVATGS
+160 KSDVITVATGS

-213 NSVPKNSNCEDIAL
+213 NSAPKNSNCEDIAL

-259 YASDAQTIKARV
+259 YASDGQTIKVRV
-271 NSVRVDGKSLAV
+271 NSVRVDEKSLEV
-283 ATRGLKYIRHS
+283 ATRGLKHISHS
-294 RNGYLDVTTQ
+294 RNGYVDVTTQ
-304 TIRDFLK
+304 FIGDFLR
-311 SKILEYPYLPSA
+311 SKTLEYPYLPPA

-336 QITLALDNDGDIYFY
+336 QITLALDNNGDIFFY
-351 DARPCIKGEVE
+351 DARPCIKNETE
-362 NEVPKSYQI
+362 NEISKSYQI
-371 KNLNKTIFLKN
+371 KNLNKTLFLKN
-382 KIDGVDIKQ
+382 KVDGVDIKQ
-391 DNVVGKTMYDT
+391 SKPTSTVDFNVVCL
-402 TVYTD
+402 
-407 TVSDGVDLQNTDSTA
+407 S
-422 SGTTQNVIGVCSF
+422 
-435 ENQKTVGA
+435 EN
-443 YTTDT
+443 
-448 GTFAFGYQMLYSGI
+448 I
-462 SSKFCTREFTFPKKS
+462 
-477 NDNLTTILNTSAKIG
+477 
-492 ITITYTKYAGGLSF
+492 
-506 RYNGTSGGNPYTSD
+506 
-520 VSYSYSS
+520 
-527 SREVTTSFDK
+527 
-537 DDDEYTTLTTT
+537 
-548 CSNGSYS
+548 
-555 VSVSITNKT
+555 
-564 YIDGNTSITLIDDGD
+564 
-579 KYKVLVRFQTQ
+579 
-590 LTQATAKGIAS
+590 
-601 DLATSFPVNGS
+601 TSFPDYT
-612 ITNIV
+612 TNENNDYKTATASDGRGVSFKTYYTTFSVKI
-617 PKKAT
+617 PKKTDNGLKDVQRILSGVDNKGNPFIQYTVTWHYQQLIKNSGGEEIEDVGNIETGDIASAIFYSTTGDKISDAMSCTLEYGATASVSCTDKSNIFTPYIFKETKDSNGADFWEAT
-622 ISINGNLKEITFE
+622 ITILVGKEAKRSFVGSTTSVDNEYIGGRFTPLSVDISFYGDVYTVSFE
-635 EVDYSSKN
+635 EVDLSTSG
-643 IENAVTP
+643 IESADNAV
-650 ISIPTS
+650 SIPTN

-661 ISDVEAIRNNI
+661 ASDVEAIRDNI
-672 LEDYANGIPTANI
+672 LEDYANGVPTADI

-733 ELQQQKSWHIIDYW
+733 ELQRQKSWHIIDYW
-747 NGSIKVDNISNGDF
+747 SGSIKVDNISNGDF
-761 TEDTATTKS
+761 TADTATKKS

-793 DDTPYNNDRSG
+793 DDTLYNKDSSG

-813 LIGTL
+813 LIGTF
-818 ARIHCDLTISDDGT
+818 ARIPCTLIISDDGT
-832 KVYYSAEEIYKKV
+832 KVYYFTEEIYKKV
-845 GVLHYKGYV
+845 ASLHYKGYV
-854 KSINIVVFRYTE
+854 KSINIIVFRYTE

>member
-65 VSNAQTKVI
+65 VSNAQTKVF

-90 DVINRE
+90 DVIDRE
-96 LTLQFSDRLS
+96 LTLQFSDRLL

-129 DDVVGSYGGYCK
+129 DDVIGSYGGYCK

-160 ASDVITVATGS
+160 ASNVITVATGS
-171 GWEIIGTPIKVT
+171 GWEIIGTPIKVA
-183 PNKPHSIQYSIQT
+183 PNKSHSIQYSIQT
-196 QTEYTVESGQGI
+196 QTEYTAESGQGI

-243 NFISATDTV
+243 NFIPTTDTV

-259 YASDAQTIKARV
+259 YASDGQTIKVRV
-271 NSVRVDGKSLAV
+271 NSVRVDEKSLAV

-362 NEVPKSYQI
+362 NEVSKSYQI
-371 KNLNKTIFLKN
+371 KNLNKTLFLKN
-382 KIDGVDIKQ
+382 KVDGVDIKQ
-391 DNVVGKTMYDT
+391 SRVKDENETAVP
-402 TVYTD
+402 VYTASYGEPVSVEQATGGSTSGLFTPTSELGCTFNATERGQSGTD
-407 TVSDGVDLQNTDSTA
+407 KYAAYAGMSSSWGNYSVAIPKKSLANLSQVLDVWTTKDSSGNPYISYSTEYKIERQTFAFNTDANATQAPYNFEFTGYTSSRDYNEAFHKISHSATVSDNFSCTISITDRLYIAGMSVEETDDYYKLNVRLQQSTKWYDA
-422 SGTTQNVIGVCSF
+422 TSNYSQ
-435 ENQKTVGA
+435 
-443 YTTDT
+443 YL
-448 GTFAFGYQMLYSGI
+448 GYSLG
-462 SSKFCTREFTFPKKS
+462 
-477 NDNLTTILNTSAKIG
+477 
-492 ITITYTKYAGGLSF
+492 
-506 RYNGTSGGNPYTSD
+506 NGTLYT
-520 VSYSYSS
+520 
-527 SREVTTSFDK
+527 
-537 DDDEYTTLTTT
+537 
-548 CSNGSYS
+548 
-555 VSVSITNKT
+555 
-564 YIDGNTSITLIDDGD
+564 
-579 KYKVLVRFQTQ
+579 
-590 LTQATAKGIAS
+590 
-601 DLATSFPVNGS
+601 
-612 ITNIV
+612 
-617 PKKAT
+617 AT
-622 ISINGNLKEITFE
+622 ISGVTISVKGVKRTISFVE
-635 EVDYSSKN
+635 EDLSTPDIKSAN
-643 IENAVTP
+643 NAV
-650 ISIPTS
+650 SIPTS
-656 ELMQN
+656 VLMQN
-661 ISDVEAIRNNI
+661 ASDVAAIRDNI
-672 LEDYANGIPTANI
+672 LEDYANGVPTADI

-699 IICFNDDLSKYGDM
+699 IICFNDDLSKYGDK
-713 NLWRVTG
+713 NLWRVTS

-761 TEDTATTKS
+761 TADTATTKS

-793 DDTPYNNDRSG
+793 DDTPYNNDRNG

-818 ARIHCDLTISDDGT
+818 ARIHCNLTISDDGT

>member
-21 VSSTSQISSDAGSVN
+21 VSSTSQISSDAASVN

-65 VSNAQTKVI
+65 VSNAPTKVV

-96 LTLQFSDRLS
+96 LNLQFSDRLS

-129 DDVVGSYGGYCK
+129 DDVIGSYGGYCK
-141 NEPINWVKYQNGV
+141 NEPINWVKYQSGI

-160 ASDVITVATGS
+160 KSDVITVATGS

-213 NSVPKNSNCEDIAL
+213 NSAPKNSNCEDIAL

-235 AVDNIGTL
+235 AGDNIGTL

-259 YASDAQTIKARV
+259 YASDGQTINVRV
-271 NSVRVDGKSLAV
+271 NSVRVDEKSLEV

-294 RNGYLDVTTQ
+294 RNGYVDVTTQ
-304 TIRDFLK
+304 FIRDFLR
-311 SKILEYPYLPSA
+311 SKTLKYPYLPSA

-336 QITLALDNDGDIYFY
+336 QITLALDNNGDIFFY
-351 DARPCIKGEVE
+351 DARPCIKNETE
-362 NEVPKSYQI
+362 NEISKSYQI
-371 KNLNKTIFLKN
+371 KNLNKTLFLKN
-382 KIDGVDIKQ
+382 KVDGVDIKQ
-391 DNVVGKTMYDT
+391 NKPTAKVEFNVVCL
-402 TVYTD
+402 
-407 TVSDGVDLQNTDSTA
+407 S
-422 SGTTQNVIGVCSF
+422 
-435 ENQKTVGA
+435 EN
-443 YTTDT
+443 
-448 GTFAFGYQMLYSGI
+448 I
-462 SSKFCTREFTFPKKS
+462 
-477 NDNLTTILNTSAKIG
+477 
-492 ITITYTKYAGGLSF
+492 
-506 RYNGTSGGNPYTSD
+506 
-520 VSYSYSS
+520 
-527 SREVTTSFDK
+527 
-537 DDDEYTTLTTT
+537 
-548 CSNGSYS
+548 
-555 VSVSITNKT
+555 
-564 YIDGNTSITLIDDGD
+564 
-579 KYKVLVRFQTQ
+579 
-590 LTQATAKGIAS
+590 
-601 DLATSFPVNGS
+601 TSFPDYT
-612 ITNIV
+612 TNENNDYKTATASDGRGVSFKTYYTTFGVKI
-617 PKKAT
+617 PKKTDDGLKDIKRILSGVDNKGNPFIQYTVTWHYQQLIKNSGGDEIEDVGNTETGDIASAIFYSTTGEKISDAMSCTLEYGATASVSCIDKSNIFTPYIFKETKDSNGADFWEAT
-622 ISINGNLKEITFE
+622 ITILVGKEAKRSFVGSTTSVDNEYIGGRFTPLSVDISFYGDVYTVSFE
-635 EVDYSSKN
+635 EVDLSTSG
-643 IENAVTP
+643 IESANNAV
-650 ISIPTS
+650 SIPTN

-661 ISDVEAIRNNI
+661 ASDVEAIRDNI
-672 LEDYANGIPTANI
+672 LEYYANGVPTADI

-733 ELQQQKSWHIIDYW
+733 ELQRQKSWHIIDYW
-747 NGSIKVDNISNGDF
+747 SGSIKVDNISNGDF
-761 TEDTATTKS
+761 TADTATKKS

-793 DDTPYNNDRSG
+793 DDTPYNNDRNG
-804 IGSINDSQL
+804 IGSINDSQR

-818 ARIHCDLTISDDGT
+818 ARIPCTLIISDDGT
-832 KVYYSAEEIYKKV
+832 KVYYFTEEIYKKV
-845 GVLHYKGYV
+845 GALHYKGYV
-854 KSINIVVFRYTE
+854 KSINIIVFRYSE

>member
-21 VSSTSQISSDAGSVN
+21 LSSTSQISSDAGSVN

-65 VSNAQTKVI
+65 VSNAPTKVV

-96 LTLQFSDRLS
+96 LNLQFSDRLS

-129 DDVVGSYGGYCK
+129 DDVIGSYGGYCK
-141 NEPINWVKYQNGV
+141 NEPINWVKYQSGI

-160 ASDVITVATGS
+160 KSDVITVATGS

-183 PNKPHSIQYSIQT
+183 PNKPHSIQYSLQT
-196 QTEYTVESGQGI
+196 QTEYTVGSGQGI

-213 NSVPKNSNCEDIAL
+213 NSAPTNSNCEDIAL

-243 NFISATDTV
+243 NFIPTTDTV

-259 YASDAQTIKARV
+259 YASDGQTIKVRV
-271 NSVRVDGKSLAV
+271 NSVRVDEKSPAV
-283 ATRGLKYIRHS
+283 ATRGLKYTRHS
-294 RNGYLDVTTQ
+294 SNGYVDVTTQ
-304 TIRDFLK
+304 FIGDFLR
-311 SKILEYPYLPSA
+311 SKTLEYPYLPPA

-336 QITLALDNDGDIYFY
+336 QITLALDNNGDIFFY
-351 DARPCIKGEVE
+351 DARPCIK
-362 NEVPKSYQI
+362 NETGNEISKSYQI
-371 KNLNKTIFLKN
+371 KNLNKTLFLKN
-382 KIDGVDIKQ
+382 KVDGVDIKQ
-391 DNVVGKTMYDT
+391 SRVKDENETAVQ
-402 TVYTD
+402 VYTASYGEP
-407 TVSDGVDLQNTDSTA
+407 VSVEQATGGST
-422 SGTTQNVIGVCSF
+422 SGLFTPTSKLGCTFNATARGQSGDD
-435 ENQKTVGA
+435 KYAA
-443 YTTDT
+443 YA
-448 GTFAFGYQMLYSGI
+448 GMSSSWGNYSVAI
-462 SSKFCTREFTFPKKS
+462 PKKS
-477 NDNLTTILNTSAKIG
+477 LANLSQVLDVWTTKDS
-492 ITITYTKYAGGLSF
+492 S
-506 RYNGTSGGNPYTSD
+506 GNPYI
-520 VSYSYSS
+520 SYSTEYKIE
-527 SREVTTSFDK
+527 RQTFSFNTDANATK
-537 DDDEYTTLTTT
+537 APYNFEFTGYAGTRDYNEAFHKISHTA
-548 CSNGSYS
+548 S
-555 VSVSITNKT
+555 VSDNFSCTISITDRL
-564 YIDGNTSITLIDDGD
+564 YIAGMSVEETDDY
-579 KYKVLVRFQTQ
+579 YKLNVRLQQST
-590 LTQATAKGIAS
+590 KWY
-601 DLATSFPVNGS
+601 DATSNYSRYLGYSLGNG
-612 ITNIV
+612 TLYT
-617 PKKAT
+617 AT
-622 ISINGNLKEITFE
+622 ISGVTISVKGVKRTISFVE
-635 EVDYSSKN
+635 EDLSTPN
-643 IENAVTP
+643 IKSANNAV
-650 ISIPTS
+650 SIPTS
-656 ELMQN
+656 VLMQN
-661 ISDVEAIRNNI
+661 ASDVEAIRDNI
-672 LEDYANGIPTANI
+672 LEDYANGVPTADI

-733 ELQQQKSWHIIDYW
+733 ELQRQKSWHIIDYW

-761 TEDTATTKS
+761 TADTATTKS
-770 GTITLPRAFGKNYY
+770 GTITLPRAFGKDYY

-793 DDTPYNNDRSG
+793 GDTPYNNDRSG

-813 LIGTL
+813 LIGTF
-818 ARIHCDLTISDDGT
+818 ARIHCNLTISDDGT

-845 GVLHYKGYV
+845 LSTVYRGYV
-854 KSINIVVFRYTE
+854 KSINIVAFRYTE

>member
-21 VSSTSQISSDAGSVN
+21 LSSTSQISSDAASVN

-65 VSNAQTKVI
+65 VSNAPTKVV

-96 LTLQFSDRLS
+96 LNLQFSDRLS

-129 DDVVGSYGGYCK
+129 DDVIGSYGGYCK
-141 NEPINWVKYQNGV
+141 NEPINWVKYQSGI

-160 ASDVITVATGS
+160 KSDVITVATGS

-213 NSVPKNSNCEDIAL
+213 NSAPKNSNCEDIAL

-259 YASDAQTIKARV
+259 YASDGQTIKVRV
-271 NSVRVDGKSLAV
+271 NSVRVDEKSLEV
-283 ATRGLKYIRHS
+283 ATRGLKHISHS
-294 RNGYLDVTTQ
+294 RNGYVDVTTQ
-304 TIRDFLK
+304 FIGDFLR
-311 SKILEYPYLPSA
+311 SKTLEYPYLPPA

-336 QITLALDNDGDIYFY
+336 QITLALDNNGDIFFY
-351 DARPCIKGEVE
+351 DARPCIKNETE
-362 NEVPKSYQI
+362 NAISKSYQI
-371 KNLNKTIFLKN
+371 KNLNKTLFLKN
-382 KIDGVDIKQ
+382 KVDGVDIKQ
-391 DNVVGKTMYDT
+391 SKPTSTVDFNVVCL
-402 TVYTD
+402 
-407 TVSDGVDLQNTDSTA
+407 S
-422 SGTTQNVIGVCSF
+422 
-435 ENQKTVGA
+435 EN
-443 YTTDT
+443 
-448 GTFAFGYQMLYSGI
+448 I
-462 SSKFCTREFTFPKKS
+462 
-477 NDNLTTILNTSAKIG
+477 
-492 ITITYTKYAGGLSF
+492 
-506 RYNGTSGGNPYTSD
+506 
-520 VSYSYSS
+520 
-527 SREVTTSFDK
+527 
-537 DDDEYTTLTTT
+537 
-548 CSNGSYS
+548 
-555 VSVSITNKT
+555 
-564 YIDGNTSITLIDDGD
+564 
-579 KYKVLVRFQTQ
+579 
-590 LTQATAKGIAS
+590 
-601 DLATSFPVNGS
+601 TSFPDYT
-612 ITNIV
+612 TNQNNDYKTATASDGRGVSFKTYYTTFGVKI
-617 PKKAT
+617 PKKTDNGLKDIQRVLSGVDNKGNSFIQYTVTWHYQQLIKNSGGEEIVDVGNIETGDIASAIFYSTTGEKISDAMSCTLEYGATASVSCTDKSNIFTPYIFKETKDSNGADFWEAT
-622 ISINGNLKEITFE
+622 ITILVGKEAKRSFVGSTTSVDNEYIGGRFTPLSVDISFYGDVYTVSFE
-635 EVDYSSKN
+635 EVDLSTSG
-643 IENAVTP
+643 IESADNAV
-650 ISIPTS
+650 SIPTN

-661 ISDVEAIRNNI
+661 ASDVEAIRDNI
-672 LEDYANGIPTANI
+672 LEDYANGVPTADI

-713 NLWRVTG
+713 NLWRITG

-733 ELQQQKSWHIIDYW
+733 ELQRQKSWHIIDYW

-761 TEDTATTKS
+761 TADTATKKS
-770 GTITLPRAFGKNYY
+770 GTITLPRAFGENYY

-818 ARIHCDLTISDDGT
+818 ARIPCKLIISDDGT
-832 KVYYSAEEIYKKV
+832 KVYYFTEEIYKKV
-845 GVLHYKGYV
+845 GLLHYKGYV
-854 KSINIVVFRYTE
+854 KSINIVVFRYSE

>member
-21 VSSTSQISSDAGSVN
+21 VSSTSQISSDAASVN

-65 VSNAQTKVI
+65 VSNAPTKVV

-96 LTLQFSDRLS
+96 LNLQFSDRLS

-129 DDVVGSYGGYCK
+129 DDVIGSYGGYCK
-141 NEPINWVKYQNGV
+141 NEPINWVKYQSGI

-160 ASDVITVATGS
+160 KSDVITVATGS

-196 QTEYTVESGQGI
+196 QTEYTVGSGQGI

-213 NSVPKNSNCEDIAL
+213 NSAPKDSNCEDIAL

-243 NFISATDTV
+243 NFIPTTDTV

-259 YASDAQTIKARV
+259 YASDGETIKVRV
-271 NSVRVDGKSLAV
+271 NSVRVDEKSLEV
-283 ATRGLKYIRHS
+283 ATRGLKHISHS
-294 RNGYLDVTTQ
+294 RNGYVDVTTQ
-304 TIRDFLK
+304 FIGDFLR
-311 SKILEYPYLPSA
+311 SKTLEYPYLPPA

-336 QITLALDNDGDIYFY
+336 QITLALDNNGDIFFY
-351 DARPCIKGEVE
+351 DARPCIKDEME
-362 NEVPKSYQI
+362 NEISKSYQI
-371 KNLNKTIFLKN
+371 KNLNKTLFLKN
-382 KIDGVDIKQ
+382 KVDGVDIKQ
-391 DNVVGKTMYDT
+391 SKPTSTVDFNVVCL
-402 TVYTD
+402 
-407 TVSDGVDLQNTDSTA
+407 S
-422 SGTTQNVIGVCSF
+422 
-435 ENQKTVGA
+435 EN
-443 YTTDT
+443 
-448 GTFAFGYQMLYSGI
+448 I
-462 SSKFCTREFTFPKKS
+462 
-477 NDNLTTILNTSAKIG
+477 
-492 ITITYTKYAGGLSF
+492 
-506 RYNGTSGGNPYTSD
+506 
-520 VSYSYSS
+520 
-527 SREVTTSFDK
+527 
-537 DDDEYTTLTTT
+537 
-548 CSNGSYS
+548 
-555 VSVSITNKT
+555 
-564 YIDGNTSITLIDDGD
+564 
-579 KYKVLVRFQTQ
+579 
-590 LTQATAKGIAS
+590 
-601 DLATSFPVNGS
+601 TSFPDYT
-612 ITNIV
+612 TNENNDYKTATASDGRGVSFKTYYTTFSVKI
-617 PKKAT
+617 PKKTDNGLKDVQRILSGVDNKGNPFIQYTVTWHYQQLIKNSGGEEIEDVGNIETGDIASAIFYSTTGDKISDAMSCTLEYGATASVSCTDKSNIFTPYIFKETKDSNGADFWEAT
-622 ISINGNLKEITFE
+622 ITILVGKEAKRSFVGSTTSVDNEYIGGRFTPLSVDISFYGDVYTVSFE
-635 EVDYSSKN
+635 EVDLSTSG
-643 IENAVTP
+643 IESANNAV
-650 ISIPTS
+650 SIPTN

-661 ISDVEAIRNNI
+661 ASDVEAIRDNI
-672 LEDYANGIPTANI
+672 LEDYANGVPTADI

-733 ELQQQKSWHIIDYW
+733 ELQRQKSWHIIDYW

-761 TEDTATTKS
+761 TADTATTKS

-818 ARIHCDLTISDDGT
+818 ARIPCKLIISDDGT
-832 KVYYSAEEIYKKV
+832 KVYYYAGEIYKKV
-845 GVLHYKGYV
+845 GLLHYKGYV
-854 KSINIVVFRYTE
+854 KSINIIVFRYTE

>member
-21 VSSTSQISSDAGSVN
+21 LSSTSQISSDAASVN

-65 VSNAQTKVI
+65 VSNAPTKVV

-96 LTLQFSDRLS
+96 LNLQFSDRLS

-129 DDVVGSYGGYCK
+129 DDVIGSYGGYCK
-141 NEPINWVKYQNGV
+141 NEPINWVKYQSGI

-160 ASDVITVATGS
+160 KSDVITVATGS

-196 QTEYTVESGQGI
+196 QTEYTVGSGQGI

-213 NSVPKNSNCEDIAL
+213 NSAPKNSNCEDIAL

-243 NFISATDTV
+243 NFIPTTDTV

-259 YASDAQTIKARV
+259 YASDGQTIKVRV
-271 NSVRVDGKSLAV
+271 NSVRVDEKSLEV
-283 ATRGLKYIRHS
+283 ATRGLKYISHS
-294 RNGYLDVTTQ
+294 RNGYVDVTTQ
-304 TIRDFLK
+304 FIRDFLR
-311 SKILEYPYLPSA
+311 SKTLKYPHLPSA

-336 QITLALDNDGDIYFY
+336 QITLALDNNGDIFFY
-351 DARPCIKGEVE
+351 DARPCIKNETE
-362 NEVPKSYQI
+362 NEISKSYQI
-371 KNLNKTIFLKN
+371 KNLNKTLLLKN
-382 KIDGVDIKQ
+382 KVDGVDIKQ
-391 DNVVGKTMYDT
+391 SKVVKNIAYNSLCNTQSI
-402 TVYTD
+402 TD
-407 TVSDGVDLQNTDSTA
+407 VSD
-422 SGTTQNVIGVCSF
+422 
-435 ENQKTVGA
+435 
-443 YTTDT
+443 YTTNSKNSTMSTTAT
-448 GTFAFGYQMLYSGI
+448 GSGYVGRFKSVINSYYTTFKVSI
-462 SSKFCTREFTFPKKS
+462 PKKS
-477 NDNLTTILNTSAKIG
+477 VD
-492 ITITYTKYAGGLSF
+492 GLKDIERLLSGKD
-506 RYNGTSGGNPYTSD
+506 YNGNPYIK
-520 VSYSYSS
+520 YSVYWT
-527 SREVTTSFDK
+527 REMGTTSSPSFDGTVSFSPLSTRE
-537 DDDEYTTLTTT
+537 EYGDIFDATNSQEPTYKNPIISGLTATTT
-548 CSNGSYS
+548 EQSKSATATVEDNS
-555 VSVSITNKT
+555 SILQKGIFSLVDDYYVAN
-564 YIDGNTSITLIDDGD
+564 ITLLVGKRGYSIVEQTDPTDKTTTYRGQYNFWKPHSLEISFYGD
-579 KYKVLVRFQTQ
+579 V
-590 LTQATAKGIAS
+590 
-601 DLATSFPVNGS
+601 
-612 ITNIV
+612 
-617 PKKAT
+617 
-622 ISINGNLKEITFE
+622 KEITFE
-635 EVDYSSKN
+635 EVDCSSAN
-643 IENAVTP
+643 IESATNPV
-650 ISIPTS
+650 SVPTN

-661 ISDVEAIRNNI
+661 LSDVEAIRDNI
-672 LEDYANGIPTANI
+672 LGDYANGIPTANI

-761 TEDTATTKS
+761 TADTATTKS

-804 IGSINDSQL
+804 IGSISDSQL
-813 LIGTL
+813 LIGTF
-818 ARIHCDLTISDDGT
+818 ARIHCNLTISDDGT

-845 GVLHYKGYV
+845 GLLHYKGYV